1 MTTKPAPR
9 SLASRA
15 AAGLL
20 AAALLAAGAAAS
32 LAGEPPYGLKDGKP
46 FAGAKLNILSV
57 VTPQF
62 EGLMLRDGEFT
73 ELTGIETEWTFIPF
87 TSLQEK
93 VASVGVAA
101 DGSFDVV
108 NYLDSWG
115 PPNSHWLV
123 AIDDLMAEDGVSM
136 DRYPAAFAKSAQFEG
151 RTIGFP
157 LRAHAQLMFYRKDV
171 LAEIGMEPPRTW
183 GDVVAIA
190 GAIRAKGLDIEP
202 LALYFHNDGNRQN
215 LFIWLNFL
223 WAAGADVF
231 DGDTCPVWAS
241 EEGLAATEDYV
252 ALHTVEKATNPSSL
266 SFVEQDARQ
275 SFQQGKSAMIP
286 VWWWAYS
293 PFINPKS
300 SVLSKEQVGFVGM
313 PAYRGRTVTYAISM
327 PFSISK
333 YSKNRGAAW
342 EFMKWLSNPAL
353 EKKNAT
359 EREVAGKTII
369 NNVVTHS
376 ANLRDAD
383 VNAAND
389 MIQQAAWESLE
400 ESDIMPQI
408 AEWPEVG
415 DILSAAITK
424 AAAGGDTR
432 ALMKDAAARSEKLLR
447 RAGYC
452 R

>member
-1 MTTKPAPR
+1 MKLAIR
-9 SLASRA
+9 STVARVAAASA
-15 AAGLL
+15 LAAGLL
-20 AAALLAAGAAAS
+20 AAGSPAAV
-32 LAGEPPYGLKDGKP
+32 AGELPYGLEAGKP
-46 FAGAKLNILSV
+46 YAGTKLNILSV

-101 DGSFDVV
+101 DGGFDVV

-115 PPNSHWLV
+115 PPNAHWLV
-123 AIDDLMAEDGVSM
+123 GIDGMMAEDGIGM

-171 LAEIGMEPPRTW
+171 LAEVGMDPPRTW
-183 GDVVAIA
+183 DDVVAVA
-190 GAIRAKGLDIEP
+190 DAIRAKGLDVEP

-231 DGDTCPVWAS
+231 DAKTCPIWDS

-252 ALHTVEKATNPSSL
+252 ALHTVHKATNPSSI

-300 SVLSKEQVGFVGM
+300 SVLTKEQVGFAGM
-313 PAYRGRTVTYAISM
+313 PAYQGRTVTYAISM

-333 YSKNRGAAW
+333 YSKHQGAAW

-353 EKKNAT
+353 EKMNAT

-369 NNVVTHS
+369 NNVVTHA
-376 ANLRDAD
+376 ANLQDPD

-389 MIQQAAWESLE
+389 MIQQAAWESLK

-408 AEWPEVG
+408 AEWPEIG

-432 ALMKDAAARSEKLLR
+432 ALMTEASGQARKILR

-452 R
+452 G

>member
-1 MTTKPAPR
+1 MKTARTAW
-9 SLASRA
+9 AARA
-15 AAGLL
+15 AASVL
-20 AAALLAAGAAAS
+20 AAALLAAGPAAS
-32 LAGEPPYGLKDGKP
+32 VAGDLPYGLKDGKP
-46 FAGAKLNILSV
+46 YAGTTLNILSV

-123 AIDDLMAEDGVSM
+123 PIDDMMAEDGISM

-151 RTIGFP
+151 KTIGFP

-183 GDVVAIA
+183 DDVVAVA
-190 GAIRAKGLDIEP
+190 DAIRAKGLGIEP

-231 DGDTCPVWAS
+231 DGNHCPIWAS
-241 EEGLAATEDYV
+241 EEGLAATEDYI
-252 ALHTVEKATNPSSL
+252 ALHTVRKATNASSI

-275 SFQQGKSAMIP
+275 SFQQGKSALIP

-293 PFINPKS
+293 PFINPKA
-300 SVLSKEQVGFVGM
+300 SVLEKEQVGFVGM

-333 YSKNRGAAW
+333 YSKNQGAAW

-359 EREVAGKTII
+359 EREVAGKAII
-369 NNVVTHS
+369 NNVVTHA
-376 ANLRDAD
+376 ANLQDAD

-389 MIQQAAWESLE
+389 MIQQAAWESLK

-408 AEWPEVG
+408 AEWPEIG
-415 DILSAAITK
+415 DILSAAITR

-432 ALMKDAAARSEKLLR
+432 ELMTEAAAQAEKTLK

>member
-1 MTTKPAPR
+1 MKLAIR
-9 SLASRA
+9 STVARVAAASA
-15 AAGLL
+15 LAAGLL
-20 AAALLAAGAAAS
+20 AAGSPAAV
-32 LAGEPPYGLKDGKP
+32 AGELPYGLEAGKP
-46 FAGAKLNILSV
+46 YAGTKLNILSV

-101 DGSFDVV
+101 DGGFDVV

-115 PPNSHWLV
+115 PPNAHWLV
-123 AIDDLMAEDGVSM
+123 GIDGMMAEDGIGM

-171 LAEIGMEPPRTW
+171 LVEVGMDPPRTW
-183 GDVVAIA
+183 DDVVAVA
-190 GAIRAKGLDIEP
+190 DAIRAKGLDVEP

-231 DGDTCPVWAS
+231 DAKTCPIWDS
-241 EEGLAATEDYV
+241 EEGLAATEDYI
-252 ALHTVEKATNPSSL
+252 ALHTVHKATNPSSI

-300 SVLSKEQVGFVGM
+300 SVLTKEQVGFAGM
-313 PAYRGRTVTYAISM
+313 PAYQGRTVTYAISM

-333 YSKNRGAAW
+333 YSKHQGAAW

-353 EKKNAT
+353 EKMNAT

-369 NNVVTHS
+369 NNVVTHA
-376 ANLRDAD
+376 ANLQDAD

-389 MIQQAAWESLE
+389 MIQQAAWESLK

-408 AEWPEVG
+408 AEWPEIG

-432 ALMKDAAARSEKLLR
+432 ALMTEASGQARKILR
-447 RAGYC
+447 RAGHC
-452 R
+452 G

>member
-1 MTTKPAPR
+1 MTLAIRPMIAAAAAACVLAAGIMAAGPA
-9 SLASRA
+9 A
-15 AAGLL
+15 AAGEL
-20 AAALLAAGAAAS
+20 
-32 LAGEPPYGLKDGKP
+32 PYGLEAGKP
-46 FAGAKLNILSV
+46 YAGTKLNILSV

-101 DGSFDVV
+101 DGGFDVV

-115 PPNSHWLV
+115 PPNAHWLV
-123 AIDDLMAEDGVSM
+123 GIDDMMAEDGIGM

-171 LAEIGMEPPRTW
+171 LAEVGMDPPRTW
-183 GDVVAIA
+183 DDVVAVA
-190 GAIRAKGLDIEP
+190 DAIRAKGLDVEP

-231 DGDTCPVWAS
+231 DAKTCPVWDS
-241 EEGLAATEDYV
+241 EAGLAATEDYI
-252 ALHTVEKATNPSSL
+252 ALHTVHKATNPSSI

-293 PFINPKS
+293 PFVNPKS
-300 SVLSKEQVGFVGM
+300 SVLTKDQVGFAGM
-313 PAYRGRTVTYAISM
+313 PAYKGRTVTYAISM

-333 YSKNRGAAW
+333 YSKHQGAAW

-369 NNVVTHS
+369 NNVVTHA
-376 ANLRDAD
+376 ANLQDAD

-389 MIQQAAWESLE
+389 MIQQAAWESLK

-408 AEWPEVG
+408 AEWPEIG
-415 DILSAAITK
+415 DVLSAAITK

-432 ALMKDAAARSEKLLR
+432 ALMTEASGQARKILR

-452 R
+452 G

>member
-1 MTTKPAPR
+1 MKLAIR
-9 SLASRA
+9 STVSRVA
-15 AAGLL
+15 AAGALAVGLL
-20 AAALLAAGAAAS
+20 AAGSPAA
-32 LAGEPPYGLKDGKP
+32 LAGELPYGLKAGKP
-46 FAGAKLNILSV
+46 YAGTKLDILSV

-73 ELTGIETEWTFIPF
+73 DLTGIETEWTFIPF

-101 DGSFDVV
+101 DGGFDVV

-115 PPNSHWLV
+115 PPNAHWLV
-123 AIDDLMAEDGVSM
+123 GIDGMMAEDGIGM

-171 LAEIGMEPPRTW
+171 LAEVGMDPPRTW
-183 GDVVAIA
+183 DDVVAVA
-190 GAIRAKGLDIEP
+190 DAIRAKGLDVEP

-231 DGDTCPVWAS
+231 DAKTCPIWDS
-241 EEGLAATEDYV
+241 EAGLAATEDYI
-252 ALHTVEKATNPSSL
+252 ALHTVHKATNPSSI

-300 SVLSKEQVGFVGM
+300 SVLTKEQVGFAGM
-313 PAYRGRTVTYAISM
+313 PAYKGRTVTYAISM

-333 YSKNRGAAW
+333 YSKHQGAAW

-359 EREVAGKTII
+359 EREVAGKSII
-369 NNVVTHS
+369 NNVVTHA
-376 ANLRDAD
+376 ANLQDAE

-389 MIQQAAWESLE
+389 MIQQAAWDSLK

-408 AEWPEVG
+408 AEWPEIG

-432 ALMKDAAARSEKLLR
+432 ALMTEASGQARKILR
-447 RAGYC
+447 RAGHC
-452 R
+452 G

>member
-1 MTTKPAPR
+1 MNSAGR
-9 SLASRA
+9 SWTAKA
-15 AAGLL
+15 AAAGAFAAGLL
-20 AAALLAAGAAAS
+20 GGGPAAA
-32 LAGEPPYGLKDGKP
+32 AGELPYGLEAGKP
-46 FAGAKLNILSV
+46 YAGTTLNILSV

-101 DGSFDVV
+101 DGGFDVV

-115 PPNSHWLV
+115 PPNAHWLV
-123 AIDDLMAEDGVSM
+123 GIDDMMAEDGIGM
-136 DRYPAAFAKSAQFEG
+136 DRYPAVLAKSARFEG

-157 LRAHAQLMFYRKDV
+157 LRAHAQVMFYRKDV
-171 LAEIGMEPPRTW
+171 LAEIGMDPPRTW
-183 GDVVAIA
+183 DDVVAVA
-190 GAIRAKGLDIEP
+190 DAIRAKGLDVEP

-231 DGDTCPVWAS
+231 DAKTCPVWDS
-241 EEGLAATEDYV
+241 EAGLAATEDYI
-252 ALHTVEKATNPSSL
+252 ALHTLHKVTNPSSIF
-266 SFVEQDARQ
+266 FVQQDALR
-275 SFQQGKSAMIP
+275 SFLRGDSAM
-286 VWWWAYS
+286 S
-293 PFINPKS
+293 PLWRWIYLRSVESRS
-300 SVLSKEQVGFVGM
+300 SVLTKEQIGFAGM
-313 PAYRGRTVTYAISM
+313 PSYKGRTITYARSLL
-327 PFSISK
+327 FSISK
-333 YSKNRGAAW
+333 YSKHQGAAW

-369 NNVVTHS
+369 NNVVTHA
-376 ANLRDAD
+376 ANLQDSD

-389 MIQQAAWESLE
+389 MIQQAAWESLK

-432 ALMKDAAARSEKLLR
+432 TLMADAAEQARKTLR

-452 R
+452 G

>member
-1 MTTKPAPR
+1 MKLAIR
-9 SLASRA
+9 STVARVA
-15 AAGLL
+15 AAGALAVGLL
-20 AAALLAAGAAAS
+20 AAGSPAA
-32 LAGEPPYGLKDGKP
+32 LAGELPYGLKAGKP
-46 FAGAKLNILSV
+46 YAGTKLDVLSV

-101 DGSFDVV
+101 DGGFDVV

-115 PPNSHWLV
+115 PPNAHWLV
-123 AIDDLMAEDGVSM
+123 GIDGMMAEDGIGM

-171 LAEIGMEPPRTW
+171 LAEVGMDPPRTW
-183 GDVVAIA
+183 DDVVAVA
-190 GAIRAKGLDIEP
+190 DAIRAKGLDVEP

-231 DGDTCPVWAS
+231 DAKTCPIWDS
-241 EEGLAATEDYV
+241 EAGLAATEDYI
-252 ALHTVEKATNPSSL
+252 ALHTVHKATNPSSI

-300 SVLSKEQVGFVGM
+300 SVLTKEQVGFAGM
-313 PAYRGRTVTYAISM
+313 PAYKGRTVTYAISM

-333 YSKNRGAAW
+333 YSKHQGAAW

-369 NNVVTHS
+369 NNVVTHA
-376 ANLRDAD
+376 ANLQDAE

-389 MIQQAAWESLE
+389 MIQQAAWDSLK

-408 AEWPEVG
+408 AEWPEIG

-432 ALMKDAAARSEKLLR
+432 ALMTEASGQARKILR
-447 RAGYC
+447 RAGHC
-452 R
+452 G

>member
-1 MTTKPAPR
+1 MTLAIR
-9 SLASRA
+9 SMIA
-15 AAGLL
+15 AA
-20 AAALLAAGAAAS
+20 AAACVLAAGIMAAGPAS
-32 LAGEPPYGLKDGKP
+32 AAGELPYGLEAGKP
-46 FAGAKLNILSV
+46 YAGTKLNILSV

-101 DGSFDVV
+101 DGGFDVV

-115 PPNSHWLV
+115 PPNAHWLV
-123 AIDDLMAEDGVSM
+123 GIDDMMAEDGIGM

-171 LAEIGMEPPRTW
+171 LAEVGMDPPRTW
-183 GDVVAIA
+183 DDVVAVA
-190 GAIRAKGLDIEP
+190 DAIRAKGLDVEP

-231 DGDTCPVWAS
+231 DAKTCPVWDS
-241 EEGLAATEDYV
+241 EAGLAATEDYI
-252 ALHTVEKATNPSSL
+252 ALHTVHKATNPSSI

-293 PFINPKS
+293 PFVNPKS
-300 SVLSKEQVGFVGM
+300 SVLAKDQVGFAGM
-313 PAYRGRTVTYAISM
+313 PAYKGRTVTYAISM

-333 YSKNRGAAW
+333 YSKHQGAAW

-369 NNVVTHS
+369 NNVVTHA
-376 ANLRDAD
+376 ANLQDAD

-389 MIQQAAWESLE
+389 MIQQAAWESLK

-408 AEWPEVG
+408 AEWPEIG
-415 DILSAAITK
+415 DVLSAAITK

-432 ALMKDAAARSEKLLR
+432 ALMTEASGQARKILR

-452 R
+452 G